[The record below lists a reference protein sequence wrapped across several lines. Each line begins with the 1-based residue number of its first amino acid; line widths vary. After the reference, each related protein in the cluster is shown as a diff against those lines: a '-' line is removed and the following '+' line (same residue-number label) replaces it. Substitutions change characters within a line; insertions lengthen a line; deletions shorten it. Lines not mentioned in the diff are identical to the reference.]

1 MSSVVISGDT
11 SGSITLQAPSVAGS
25 NTLTLPALTGTV
37 QIGGPAFS
45 YYQSSAQTGIANG
58 TFTKL
63 TFTSSDYDNTS
74 GMYASSKFTPT
85 VAGYYQ
91 LVFAV
96 NPSLAGLIT
105 IYKNGVRYKDGSC
118 AATNATGTTSV
129 GSIIAYANGS
139 SDYFEVYYIQY
150 QGSPAQTYA
159 NSFGTY
165 FQGIYLRGA

>member
-1 MSSVVISGDT
+1 MSSLVIAGNT
-11 SGSITLQAPSVAGS
+11 SGTVTLDAPAVAGTT
-25 NTLTLPALTGTV
+25 TLTLPASTGTI

-45 YYQSSAQTGIANG
+45 YYQSTAQTSIANG

-85 VAGYYQ
+85 LQGYYQ

-118 AATNATGTTSV
+118 AATNNTGSTSV
-129 GSIIAYANGS
+129 GSIVAYANGS
-139 SDYFEVYYIQY
+139 SDYFEIYYIQY